1 MSEEN
6 KSAEEIPQNII
17 EKPMPG
23 QAILA
28 VRIDCAASGPGVNLG
43 LDVRI
48 IAPKWDD
55 APNIPSLYLT
65 LAARNCAE
73 VLRNAVKD
81 MCNNPELFKPALRD
95 ADETF
100 VKFANEKCAKDNAEA
115 DAGETPATPTDDAND
130 ATPREV
136 PHGV

>member
-55 APNIPSLYLT
+55 VPNIPSLYLT

-73 VLRNAVKD
+73 VLRGAVKD
-81 MCNNPELFKPALRD
+81 MCNNPELFKPAMRD

-100 VKFANEKCAKDNAEA
+100 VKFANEKCAKDAAEA
-115 DAGETPATPTDDAND
+115 DAGETPATPSESSGE
-130 ATPREV
+130 EV

>member
-55 APNIPSLYLT
+55 V
-65 LAARNCAE
+65 AARNCAE

-115 DAGETPATPTDDAND
+115 DAGETPATPSE
-130 ATPREV
+130 EV

>member
-1 MSEEN
+1 MSEDEN
-6 KSAEEIPQNII
+6 KAEPVPQNII

-28 VRIDCAASGPGVNLG
+28 VRIDCAASGPGVNIG

-55 APNIPSLYLT
+55 VPNIPSLYLT

-81 MCNNPELFKPALRD
+81 TCNNPELFKPALRD

-100 VKFANEKCAKDNAEA
+100 VKFANEKCAKDAAEA
-115 DAGETPATPTDDAND
+115 GAGETPTTPSE
-130 ATPREV
+130 EV